1 MRIQYNPHRT
11 CVSRISFPLV
21 KSKTSRKVKSE
32 KSSRKPVTTFDVR
45 SREWRRGTHAL
56 FLTSCVERVLLY
68 PPCARAHHA
77 RRALRTLRPHTPPT
91 PRHVPTA
98 RRAHRDHSTHSHR
111 DHSTA
116 HALSCSNRTRCHSVT
131 RGVHNDSRRRAGS
144 AMPGATHAHGRDA
157 DHICTPHMHT
167 THVHQTGSPRSGERD
182 TTSPNRCPASRRAC
196 ATCNLD
202 TK

>member
-1 MRIQYNPHRT
+1 MSDLVSGDVPHAW
-11 CVSRISFPLV
+11 P
-21 KSKTSRKVKSE
+21 
-32 KSSRKPVTTFDVR
+32 
-45 SREWRRGTHAL
+45 HAL
-56 FLTSCVERVLLY
+56 FLTSCVERALLY

-98 RRAHRDHSTHSHR
+98 RRAHRDHSTRSH
-111 DHSTA
+111 TA
-116 HALSCSNRTRCHSVT
+116 TTRLHTLSAARIGPDATASRV
-131 RGVHNDSRRRAGS
+131 GGHNDSRRRAGS

-167 THVHQTGSPRSGERD
+167 THAHQTGSPRSGERD

>member
-1 MRIQYNPHRT
+1 MSDL
-11 CVSRISFPLV
+11 VSG
-21 KSKTSRKVKSE
+21 
-32 KSSRKPVTTFDVR
+32 DVP
-45 SREWRRGTHAL
+45 HAL

-77 RRALRTLRPHTPPT
+77 RRALRTLRPHTPHT

-98 RRAHRDHSTHSHR
+98 RRAHRDHSTRSHR

-167 THVHQTGSPRSGERD
+167 THAHQTGSPRSGERD

>member
-77 RRALRTLRPHTPPT
+77 RRALRTLRPHAPPT

-98 RRAHRDHSTHSHR
+98 RRAHRDHSTRSHR

-131 RGVHNDSRRRAGS
+131 RGGSQRQSETRRI
-144 AMPGATHAHGRDA
+144 RDA
-157 DHICTPHMHT
+157 RRHTRPWPRCRPHMHT
-167 THVHQTGSPRSGERD
+167 THAHHTCTPNRLSSLRGERHD
-182 TTSPNRCPASRRAC
+182 VS
-196 ATCNLD
+196 
-202 TK
+202 

>member
-1 MRIQYNPHRT
+1 MSDLVSGDVPHAW
-11 CVSRISFPLV
+11 P
-21 KSKTSRKVKSE
+21 
-32 KSSRKPVTTFDVR
+32 
-45 SREWRRGTHAL
+45 HAL

-131 RGVHNDSRRRAGS
+131 RGGSQRKSETRRI
-144 AMPGATHAHGRDA
+144 RDA
-157 DHICTPHMHT
+157 RRHTRPWPRCRPHMHT
-167 THVHQTGSPRSGERD
+167 TYAHHTCTPNRLSSLRGERHD
-182 TTSPNRCPASRRAC
+182 VS
-196 ATCNLD
+196 
-202 TK
+202 

>member
-1 MRIQYNPHRT
+1 MRIQYPHRT
-11 CVSRISFPLV
+11 CVSFSLV

-32 KSSRKPVTTFDVR
+32 KSKTAATGEGDDFALSMSDLVSGDVP
-45 SREWRRGTHAL
+45 HAL

-77 RRALRTLRPHTPPT
+77 RRALRTLRPHTPHT

-98 RRAHRDHSTHSHR
+98 RRAHRDHSTRSHR

-131 RGVHNDSRRRAGS
+131 RGGSQRQSETRRI
-144 AMPGATHAHGRDA
+144 RDA
-157 DHICTPHMHT
+157 RRHTRPWPRCRPHMHT
-167 THVHQTGSPRSGERD
+167 THAHHTCTPNRLSSLRGERHD
-182 TTSPNRCPASRRAC
+182 VS
-196 ATCNLD
+196 
-202 TK
+202 